1 MFCVYIDWKLHTW
14 FCLGTK
20 LFIWSYSNYCMIA
33 FTQISKNCIHISK
46 HAPTNLARDKS
57 FFKVWSY
64 CKIQKKNLKTLW
76 FDSDRSVVNS
86 SRTIKLRTH
95 KSTSKPQTDYH
106 YHFQFNFS
114 WAWWAFSL
122 RHTHTL
128 EKSHKY
134 LSRLSISAS
143 PATSNSA
150 WGAYILKDIVCNG
163 KKSQMEAQGTD
174 FSICVFV
181 YYSISC
187 KYWVPLVLSFWRLSQ
202 WLRLRS
208 IINI

>member
-20 LFIWSYSNYCMIA
+20 LSIWSYNNYCMIA

-46 HAPTNLARDKS
+46 NAPTMCGAIVKFR
-57 FFKVWSY
+57 
-64 CKIQKKNLKTLW
+64 KKNLKTLW

-134 LSRLSISAS
+134 LSGLSISAS

-163 KKSQMEAQGTD
+163 KKSQMEAQGID
-174 FSICVFV
+174 FSIYIFV
-181 YYSISC
+181 YYSISW

-202 WLRLRS
+202 WFRLKS
-208 IINI
+208 MINI